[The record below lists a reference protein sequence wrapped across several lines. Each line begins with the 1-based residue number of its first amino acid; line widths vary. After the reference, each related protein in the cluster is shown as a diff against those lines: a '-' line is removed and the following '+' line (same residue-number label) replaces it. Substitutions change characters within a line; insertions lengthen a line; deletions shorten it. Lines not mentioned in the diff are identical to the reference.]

1 MDKFN
6 KYAII
11 TIIAIVAVCLVMG
24 YIGYQVGGNAATD
37 DKVNDKAGGG
47 TTYNPFTI
55 EGFGEN
61 GEYVGFCVVGCVGG
75 FIVGYIFPTL
85 FSNNTLPGRK
95 D

>member
-6 KYAII
+6 KYALI
-11 TIIAIVAVCLVMG
+11 TLIAIVGVLLAMA

-37 DKVNDKAGGG
+37 DQVNDKAGGG
-47 TTYNPFTI
+47 KTYSPFTI

-61 GEYVGFCVVGCVGG
+61 GEYVGFCAAGCVGG

-85 FSNNTLPGRK
+85 FE
-95 D
+95 